1 MSTEPKSYL
10 YRVFRDTELLN
21 KQTILGL
28 LDPRPG
34 GKLLDCGCGDGSF
47 TAQLAERSQVAE
59 VHGIEAIGARIEA
72 ATARGVQVAQ
82 TAVAAAAE

>member
-34 GKLLDCGCGDGSF
+34 GKLLDCGCGDDRKD
-47 TAQLAERSQVAE
+47 QRHEELD
-59 VHGIEAIGARIEA
+59 
-72 ATARGVQVAQ
+72 
-82 TAVAAAAE
+82 VAAAEDVVHQILG